1 MFHGGE
7 NLNKGNAI
15 LKNHLSGKA
24 QDRVSKKRPLGSSSS
39 IFPRA
44 LRTQLA
50 RVCEKTRTRDLGW
63 RSALSKKKTG
73 VIDCNDR
80 IDKSLFRLCLD
91 WIRYAL
97 KRNLDVEPIF
107 RFQAVLSVMYG
118 REFLINGYLFEACFA
133 VSPCVR

>member
-44 LRTQLA
+44 LRTQL
-50 RVCEKTRTRDLGW
+50 
-63 RSALSKKKTG
+63 SACLRKDAHEGFGLAQRPFKKENWG
-73 VIDCNDR
+73 DR
-80 IDKSLFRLCLD
+80 L
-91 WIRYAL
+91 
-97 KRNLDVEPIF
+97 
-107 RFQAVLSVMYG
+107 Q
-118 REFLINGYLFEACFA
+118 
-133 VSPCVR
+133 